1 MRPFARL
8 FRVLALTAPARGAG
22 GRWRSLAALALLTAL
37 AVGPGARGAT
47 GREYDVYGDKNQTNG
62 GYHLNSG
69 DTLNVGVI
77 QPGGIYNADPA
88 IRVDSGDSINVAVYG
103 PGAGSPYNSGLKS
116 EHGPIIQVIGN
127 CNNTSVTLRA
137 LNGTTALV
145 GTTSLAS
152 GTMAV
157 IDDRA
162 NNTSYVIDNTTI
174 SSTTDSAIRAK
185 VDDGLGW
192 GMRLDVTNGSQLT
205 TTAADKNTIDIGEEY
220 NYVKIQIRNRSQ
232 IQSAQSGIYVNGY
245 NAQIVF
251 DQATASVGANVIAL
265 TDRADKTTVTVKR
278 SKLDADA
285 TIVSCAADQSSLTF
299 TTSKLTTKNGNG
311 IELTGKQNSLTLRGA
326 VLNAGTEGSDIS
338 AVWINNEKNVCRV
351 LDGATVKSDRAGG
364 SGILNHGADVT
375 IVVAG
380 RGSDYD
386 GATRDTMVQGKDF
399 GVCTNG
405 VNTMTAVGKQ
415 GAVKATGANGA
426 AIALEAANGSVNV
439 SGTVQGVKNSLLVAN
454 SATNAVVNLMDGAV
468 IEGSTDGLSTAG
480 KSYLTFGY
488 APGTDANAGDW
499 WAAAGT
505 GSGAGNLQRVD
516 NDAVVTV
523 KDRIVNSGG
532 QGWFAYFA
540 AGTADIRADATVRE
554 AHVGAAGFAEAQLIG
569 AGHTATTIV
578 PVAGAEAL
586 VKVAAGKTFK
596 AIDSL
601 QINSGGTVEVN
612 GKLELGDPAALRL
625 MGGTLRGFGAV
636 TSDVVASG
644 NGGAIGA
651 GSADRTGTL
660 TFDGN
665 LTVGAGVA
673 LAPRVTADGSDLIKV
688 NGAGG
693 LTLDANSQ
701 VKVTVA
707 TGAGLRPGERRV
719 VAVAANGI
727 ADNGAVKTV
736 SDAVLVSFA
745 LDVGATEIAITTH
758 AKIKA
763 IQNALASVGD
773 EADAPLAATLDSM
786 VHHPPQALDGVYA
799 ALYRLGTAEAVAR
812 AVRELNAVGVAAAG
826 SGMRAARQDG
836 AAIGQFFGDSFAH
849 GFALA
854 AHSPRRPGG
863 RREDANAAPDRA
875 QAGGAP
881 TMDAA
886 CLSDVPA
893 PRWEGFLTAIG
904 GFGSQGSRV
913 DVAGYDQRSIGLLA
927 GMERRFDRFA
937 LGGQLSWARHHAD
950 VALGLGEMDDNVL
963 RFGPYARY
971 QTDNFY
977 ALTAPGVGLH
987 LLESKRNIDFMGLTA
1002 RGERTGMDA
1011 SWLNQVG
1018 FAFALPGGFC
1028 ASPSAALAFSYMH
1041 DPDFAETGAGAVGLR
1056 TAAADYFSLGSTLAF
1071 RLGRPI
1077 ALGGATILPEV
1088 WAGWEHEYLESGNIH
1103 CEFIGAPGAS
1113 WQVPVDDIAA
1123 DRAVLGAGLST
1134 LMGDRWEAA
1143 ARYEGRL
1150 WEGGCNH
1157 AFAVTLSVKF

>member
-1 MRPFARL
+1 
-8 FRVLALTAPARGAG
+8 
-22 GRWRSLAALALLTAL
+22 
-37 AVGPGARGAT
+37 
-47 GREYDVYGDKNQTNG
+47 
-62 GYHLNSG
+62 
-69 DTLNVGVI
+69 
-77 QPGGIYNADPA
+77 
-88 IRVDSGDSINVAVYG
+88 
-103 PGAGSPYNSGLKS
+103 
-116 EHGPIIQVIGN
+116 PIIQVIGN

-145 GTTSLAS
+145 GTNDGGGT

-174 SSTTDSAIRAK
+174 SSATDSAIRAK

-205 TTAADKNTIDIGEEY
+205 TTAADKNTIDIGQDY
-220 NYVKIQIRNRSQ
+220 NYAKIQIRGRSR

-245 NAQIVF
+245 NAQIAF
-251 DQATASVGANVIAL
+251 DQASASVGANVIAL

-285 TIVSCAADQSSLTF
+285 KIVSCAADQSSLTF

-326 VLNAGTEGSDIS
+326 VLNAGTEANDIS
-338 AVWINNEKNVCRV
+338 AVWINNEQNVCRV
-351 LDGATVKSDRAGG
+351 LDGATVKSDGAGG
-364 SGILNHGADVT
+364 HGILLDLDQDAGHAATDAT

-386 GATRDTMVQGKDF
+386 GATHDTMVQGSRYGIISHEHSD
-399 GVCTNG
+399 N
-405 VNTMTAVGKQ
+405 ALIAIGKR

-468 IEGSTDGLSTAG
+468 IEGSTGGLSTANN

-554 AHVGAAGFAEAQLIG
+554 AHVGAAGFAETQLIG
-569 AGHTATTIV
+569 AGHTTTTIV

-586 VKVAAGKTFK
+586 VKVAAGKTFT

-660 TFDGN
+660 TFEGD

-673 LAPRVTADGSDLIKV
+673 LAPRVTADGGDLIKV

-763 IQNALASVGD
+763 IQNALASVDD

-812 AVRELNAVGVAAAG
+812 AVRELNAVGVAAA
-826 SGMRAARQDG
+826 
-836 AAIGQFFGDSFAH
+836 
-849 GFALA
+849 
-854 AHSPRRPGG
+854 
-863 RREDANAAPDRA
+863 
-875 QAGGAP
+875 
-881 TMDAA
+881 
-886 CLSDVPA
+886 
-893 PRWEGFLTAIG
+893 
-904 GFGSQGSRV
+904 
-913 DVAGYDQRSIGLLA
+913 
-927 GMERRFDRFA
+927 
-937 LGGQLSWARHHAD
+937 
-950 VALGLGEMDDNVL
+950 
-963 RFGPYARY
+963 
-971 QTDNFY
+971 
-977 ALTAPGVGLH
+977 
-987 LLESKRNIDFMGLTA
+987 
-1002 RGERTGMDA
+1002 
-1011 SWLNQVG
+1011 
-1018 FAFALPGGFC
+1018 
-1028 ASPSAALAFSYMH
+1028 
-1041 DPDFAETGAGAVGLR
+1041 
-1056 TAAADYFSLGSTLAF
+1056 
-1071 RLGRPI
+1071 
-1077 ALGGATILPEV
+1077 
-1088 WAGWEHEYLESGNIH
+1088 
-1103 CEFIGAPGAS
+1103 
-1113 WQVPVDDIAA
+1113 
-1123 DRAVLGAGLST
+1123 
-1134 LMGDRWEAA
+1134 
-1143 ARYEGRL
+1143 
-1150 WEGGCNH
+1150 
-1157 AFAVTLSVKF
+1157 